1 MSRKLLKAS
10 ALVSFMTL
18 ISRVMGLVRDIVI
31 ANLLGAGNAADVYFF
46 AQKIPNFLR
55 RLFAEGA
62 FSQAFVPVLADVQ
75 QHQGEDAM
83 RRLVARVSG
92 TLGLIITIVTIVG
105 MLGSPVVT
113 MLFGTGWFVAWL
125 HGEPDGAKFEL
136 ASLMLKITFPYLWF
150 ISLTALAGAVLNTLG
165 RFAVAAFTPVFLNVA
180 IIVCAI
186 WLSPKMAQPE
196 IGLAWGV
203 FLGGLVQMLFQIP
216 FMLKTGFLV
225 RPRWAWHDPG
235 VVRIR
240 KLMVPALF
248 GVSVSQINLLLDTF
262 IASWLVGGSISWL
275 YYSERLLEFPLGIFG
290 IAIATVILP
299 TLSRRHA
306 DKEADAFAHTMDWG
320 VRMVLLLGVPAA
332 AGIMVL
338 SAPLLMVLFLHGA
351 FDANAANGASL
362 ALWAYG
368 AGLVAFML
376 IKIFAPGFYAQQDTK
391 TPVRIGIIAMV
402 SNMVFNI
409 VLAAILGEK
418 LGYIG
423 LAAATAMSA
432 YLNAGLLAAG
442 LWRRNVY
449 RPGRLTWLTLGRIVL
464 ATAAMVAMLYYF
476 TPDALAWKQMSL
488 AHRPLWLVSL
498 ILGAVATYLVAL
510 LLFGFR
516 PRHLKAGSQF

>member
-10 ALVSFMTL
+10 AVVSFMTL
-18 ISRVMGLVRDIVI
+18 ISRVLGLLRDVVI

-75 QHQGEDAM
+75 QNRGEDAM
-83 RRLVARVSG
+83 RALVAKVSG
-92 TLGLIITIVTIVG
+92 TLGTIITLVTLAGVI
-105 MLGSPVVT
+105 GSPVLAA
-113 MLFGTGWFVAWL
+113 LFGTGWFVAWL

-136 ASLMLKITFPYLWF
+136 AALMLKITFPYLWF

-165 RFAVAAFTPVFLNVA
+165 RFAVAAFTPVFLNVS
-180 IIVCAI
+180 IILCA
-186 WLSPKMAQPE
+186 LYLAPRLAQPE

-203 FLGGLVQMLFQIP
+203 FLGGIVQLLFQLP
-216 FMLKTGFLV
+216 FMIKAGFLR
-225 RPRWAWHDPG
+225 RPRWDWHDKD
-235 VVRIR
+235 VSRIR
-240 KLMVPALF
+240 QLMLPALF

-275 YYSERLLEFPLGIFG
+275 YYADRLLEFPLGLFG

-299 TLSRRHA
+299 SLSRRHA
-306 DKEADAFAHTMDWG
+306 GKDPQAFAADMDWG
-320 VRMVLLLGVPAA
+320 VRMVLLLGLPAA
-332 AGIMVL
+332 AGLVVL
-338 SAPLLMVLFLHGA
+338 AAPLLMVLFLHGA
-351 FDANAANGASL
+351 FNVKAAIGASW

-368 AGLVAFML
+368 AGLVAFMM
-376 IKIFAPGFYAQQDTK
+376 IKVLAPGFYAQQDTK

-409 VLAAILGEK
+409 VLATALGDQ

-423 LAAATAMSA
+423 LAAATALSA

-449 RPGRLTWLTLGRIVL
+449 RPGAQTAWTLLRIVL
-464 ATAAMVAMLYYF
+464 ATAVMVLVLLWLS
-476 TPDALAWKQMSL
+476 PPLAQWEQMSL
-488 AHRPLWLVSL
+488 AQRPLWLLGL
-498 ILGAVATYLVAL
+498 IAGGGLSYLLAL
-510 LLFGFR
+510 FASGFR
-516 PRHLKAGSQF
+516 PRHLRSGE